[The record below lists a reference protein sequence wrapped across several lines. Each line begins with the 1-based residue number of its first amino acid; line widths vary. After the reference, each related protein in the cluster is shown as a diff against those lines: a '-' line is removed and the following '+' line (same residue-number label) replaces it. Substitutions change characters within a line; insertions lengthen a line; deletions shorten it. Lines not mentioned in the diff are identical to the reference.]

1 MPACCSHH
9 PTPPH
14 HPRPGLRRRYW
25 DHTRRCCTRPFKVS
39 RRQRGCEA
47 TLPRTHLCI
56 GTPMRQRFLRERAAV
71 DQIMS
76 EESKREMIEYEQLQ
90 NELLMKE

>member
-1 MPACCSHH
+1 
-9 PTPPH
+9 
-14 HPRPGLRRRYW
+14 
-25 DHTRRCCTRPFKVS
+25 
-39 RRQRGCEA
+39 
-47 TLPRTHLCI
+47 
-56 GTPMRQRFLRERAAV
+56 MRQRFLRERAAV